1 MNTDEEIREGYRISH
16 EVKTLWKVQ
25 MELLAELKR
34 VCQKNGIRFFAAGGT
49 LLGAVRHRG
58 YIPWDDDI
66 DVYMLRED
74 YDKLNR
80 YAHKDFDAS
89 KYFYQSTYTDGRIR
103 QHAQLRKNGT
113 TLLLKSDYKKK
124 HHRGIFIDIF
134 PLDKVPDDK
143 EEREAFKKEVK
154 RAYGKCFPPR
164 FSHSKRHHKC
174 VVLLYNAIGV
184 LPRKIIWPISNLF
197 VSRRKKF
204 EKFEKIASRYK
215 DKECKYITNIAMLAT
230 LNKDLWLFPAKGYE
244 NPVELPFEDT
254 EILAPGDYEVD
265 LRIQYG
271 DYKKIEI
278 GTSLHGQ
285 IFFDAERD
293 YSEFDDLTYSAYMEL
308 FKQKE

>member
-1 MNTDEEIREGYRISH
+1 MNIDEEIREGYRISH
-16 EVKTLWKVQ
+16 EVKTLWNVQ

-34 VCQKNGIRFFAAGGT
+34 VCQKNGIKFFAAGGT

-80 YAHKDFDAS
+80 YAYKDFDAS
-89 KYFYQSTYTDGRIR
+89 NYFYQSTYTDNLIR

-134 PLDKVPDDK
+134 VLDKVPDDEK
-143 EEREAFKKEVK
+143 EREEFKKEVR
-154 RAYGKCFPPR
+154 RAYGKCFSPR
-164 FSHSKRHHKC
+164 FSHSERYHKYI
-174 VVLLYNAIGV
+174 VLLYNAMVI
-184 LPRKIIWPISNLF
+184 LPRKVVWSVSNLF
-197 VSRRKKF
+197 FSRRKKF
-204 EKFEKIASRYK
+204 ERFEKIAGRYRN
-215 DKECKYITNIAMLAT
+215 ERCKFITDIVMLAT
-230 LNKDLWLFPAKGYE
+230 LNKELWLFPAKGYE

-254 EILAPGDYEVD
+254 KILAPSDYDLD

-278 GTSLHGQ
+278 GTSLHGH
-285 IFFDAERD
+285 IFFDTERD
-293 YSEFDDLTYSAYMEL
+293 YTEFDGLTHSMYMEL
-308 FKQKE
+308 FKQTE